1 MMQVHNK
8 LQEIKERKLIF
19 SPIFDSFKT
28 NMRVHK
34 ELIQT
39 DSPGF

>member
-8 LQEIKERKLIF
+8 LQEIQGNLSF
-19 SPIFDSFKT
+19 LQSFDSYKT
-28 NMRVHK
+28 NMRFHK